1 MISFE
6 PFGRFTGHFEASGPH
21 RYVDSVWRACEV
33 SEKVEGTAVLESD
46 LLSCKYTREP
56 TCAVQ
61 NLSCWKSMS
70 QKKRGTDNSCV
81 QQHEQNTPL

>member
-61 NLSCWKSMS
+61 NFIMLEIHESKEA
-70 QKKRGTDNSCV
+70 RHR
-81 QQHEQNTPL
+81 QQLCPTA